1 MNNIAHKTMRDSV
14 VLRWSA
20 LFLVA
25 LMMFFGYMFVDVL
38 SPLQSMLEHQKHW
51 TPEVYGIFTSSEYFL
66 NVFVFFLLFAGI
78 ILDKLGI
85 RVTFITS
92 GIVMIVGAAIK
103 WYAIS
108 NNFHE
113 GQVIYDFLNSFITS
127 FPADAKLAAIGFAI
141 FGCGIEMAGITVSKA
156 IVKWFNGKEM
166 ALAMGVEMAL
176 ARLGVWA
183 VFRLSPYVAEL
194 GTPDVVRP
202 VAMCC
207 LLLLIGFF
215 SFLIYCLMDKKLDS
229 QDSSLVVEEKKELD
243 EEVFKISDIGKL
255 FTNKVYLI
263 VAGLCVIYYSAIFPF
278 QKYATNMLEN
288 SLGLE
293 TRAASNLFSWF
304 PIGAMFLTPILGLF
318 LDKIGKGATMLII
331 GSILMFCCH
340 LTFAIYPF
348 EYGSLS
354 SLYVAYIAIVL
365 LGISFSLVPAALWPA
380 IPKLVDQRY
389 LGSAYGVVFW
399 IQNFGLW
406 VFPIII
412 GLVLQATN
420 PAEVLTANNGVY
432 NYTPAMLVF
441 ASLGILAGI
450 LGVWLLFEDKRHH
463 YGLEDPNIKD

>member
-38 SPLQSMLEHQKHW
+38 SPLQSMLENQKHW

-92 GIVMIVGAAIK
+92 GLIMIVGASIK

-113 GQVIYDFLNSFITS
+113 GQALYDFLNSFATS

-215 SFLIYCLMDKKLDS
+215 SFLIYCFMDKKLDS

-255 FTNKVYLI
+255 FTNRVYLI

-293 TRAASNLFSWF
+293 TREASNLFSWF

-348 EYGSLS
+348 EYGSIS

-406 VFPIII
+406 IFPIII

-420 PAEVLTANNGVY
+420 PTEVLAANNGVY

-450 LGVWLLFEDKRHH
+450 LGVWLLFEDKKHH
-463 YGLEDPNIKD
+463 YGLEAPNIKG